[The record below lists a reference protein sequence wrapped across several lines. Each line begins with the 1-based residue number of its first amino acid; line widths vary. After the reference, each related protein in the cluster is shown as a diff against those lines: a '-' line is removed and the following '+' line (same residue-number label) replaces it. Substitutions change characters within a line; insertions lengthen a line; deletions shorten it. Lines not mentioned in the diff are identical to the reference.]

1 MKNPHKHW
9 ERMQTQCGVY
19 NFLPQCKD
27 MRVNGD
33 SKMAIGVNGKL
44 SRVDPSY
51 GYKLKLDGWMDG
63 WKALYYG
70 LSGESDLYTEFLQ
83 PNLLRALNL

>member
-1 MKNPHKHW
+1 
-9 ERMQTQCGVY
+9 
-19 NFLPQCKD
+19 

-51 GYKLKLDGWMDG
+51 GYKLKLVGWMNG
-63 WKALYYG
+63 WLEGIVLWALW
-70 LSGESDLYTEFLQ
+70 
-83 PNLLRALNL
+83 